1 MPTLFTRILD
11 GAIPGRFVWKDER
24 CFSILTINPIQPGH
38 CLVIPRQEIDHWL
51 DLPAELARH
60 LFDVAQVIGKAQTAA
75 FRPEKVGLS
84 IVGLEV
90 RHVHLHLIP
99 IREAKH
105 MDFANA
111 DKNPSPAAL
120 DDAAA
125 RLRAELKA
133 MGRREV
139 AG

>member
-1 MPTLFTRILD
+1 MPSVFTKILD
-11 GAIPGRFVWKDER
+11 GAIPGRFLWKDEH
-24 CFSILTINPIQPGH
+24 CFSILTVNPIQPGH
-38 CLVIPRQEIDHWL
+38 CLVIPRTELDHWL
-51 DLPAELARH
+51 DVPAELARH
-60 LFDVAQVIGKAQTAA
+60 LFDVAQTIGKAQMQA
-75 FRPEKVGLS
+75 FQPVKVGLS

-99 IREAKH
+99 IREARH

-111 DKNPSPAAL
+111 EKSPAPAAL

-125 RLRAELKA
+125 KLRAALRA
-133 MGRREV
+133 MGCKQV

>member
-1 MPTLFTRILD
+1 MATLFTKILA
-11 GAIPGRFVWKDER
+11 GEIPGRFVWKDEQ

-38 CLVIPRQEIDHWL
+38 CLVIPRQELDHWL
-51 DLPAELARH
+51 DVPPDLSRH
-60 LFDVAQVIGKAQTAA
+60 LFDVAQVIGKAQQAA
-75 FRPEKVGLS
+75 FAPVKVGLT

-99 IREAKH
+99 IRAAKH

-111 DKNPSPAAL
+111 EPSPSAASLEDAAL
-120 DDAAA
+120 K
-125 RLRAELKA
+125 LRAALRA
-133 MGRREV
+133 MGRKEV